1 MKSVSNVRWP
11 CCWWL
16 CYLMWDRGILVSD
29 RMVSYRTLTRNA
41 RFSRIAR
48 TTWALVVVGF
58 RPINVVAALSSLM
71 GACNT
76 ENTHIIDVGL
86 QHTEYIHVS
95 ISLMGAY
102 KTQNIIFYV
111 HLSLM
116 GALYNMQNACIIDR
130 A

>member
-1 MKSVSNVRWP
+1 
-11 CCWWL
+11 
-16 CYLMWDRGILVSD
+16 
-29 RMVSYRTLTRNA
+29 MVSYRTLTRNA

-76 ENTHIIDVGL
+76 ENTCVIDGGL
-86 QHTEYIHVS
+86 QHTEYIS
-95 ISLMGAY
+95 ISLVGAY

-116 GALYNMQNACIIDR
+116 GPTICRMHVSLTEPKTHKIYTTALYNYALRVRLHVLTSMFEYSY
-130 A
+130 